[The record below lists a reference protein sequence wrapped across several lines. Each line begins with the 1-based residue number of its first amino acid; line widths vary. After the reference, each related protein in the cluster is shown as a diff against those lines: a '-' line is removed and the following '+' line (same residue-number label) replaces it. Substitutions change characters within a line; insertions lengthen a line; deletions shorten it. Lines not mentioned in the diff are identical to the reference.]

1 MKRYIYVI
9 AIISFA
15 LISCKREKHRA
26 DLTGI
31 ECDIKIERFD
41 SLFWGLDTTRLA
53 EEFAKLQA
61 EHPNITPIYTENVVQ
76 FGHPDSAIT
85 HDTYKLF
92 RSNKEVGKLYEDA
105 LKIYADVSD
114 IEKDLTEAFRRAKY
128 FLPQF
133 PTPRVYC
140 HVSGLNQ
147 SLIVDEEFISLS
159 IDNYLGADY
168 QLYKEIGIY
177 KYQRP
182 NMRREKVAP
191 DYITAW
197 LSSEFSNSLADNL
210 LSDMIRY
217 GKILYTVSVLLPK
230 TPERVIMGYSEE
242 QWDWV
247 KKNEA
252 NMWNA
257 LIASKDLYTT
267 SMMIKNQYIGD
278 GPFTKPFTQESP
290 GRAGT
295 YIGWRIVENYMKY
308 NPQISIQQLL
318 QQPDAQMILNNSN
331 YRP

>member
-9 AIISFA
+9 AIIGFA
-15 LISCKREKHRA
+15 LISCKREKRHA

-295 YIGWRIVENYMKY
+295 YIGWRIVENYMKH

-318 QQPDAQMILNNSN
+318 QQPDAQTILNNSN